1 MQEVH
6 IGESEEGEEMSETT
20 MKVFEYLIQRE
31 GFVPEID
38 VAKALGYKDKRPLR
52 AIGTTVGV
60 LDRASREIF
69 EERGLVLITRMRK
82 PSGIKLSKDPEE
94 IAAAKEQW
102 VKWFWPIKKN
112 KIDFYERCERTL
124 RSRQMELAV

>member
-1 MQEVH
+1 MLIGNPKEEEV
-6 IGESEEGEEMSETT
+6 MTETT
-20 MKVFEYLIQRE
+20 IKVFEYLIDRE
-31 GFVPEID
+31 GFVPAID
-38 VAKALGYKDKRPLR
+38 LAKALGYKNERPLR
-52 AIGTTVGV
+52 AIGTTIGV

-69 EERGLVLITRMRK
+69 EDRGLVLITRMRE
-82 PSGIKLSKDPEE
+82 PSGVKLSKDPEE

-124 RSRQMELAV
+124 RSKQMELAV